1 MKKSNVKFV
10 GRRSSCSWHRFNRK
24 AYSAFCSIGREVR
37 IGVLAVSTLCVA
49 SVAEAAHLS
58 APLCETTDDGDDAL
72 DYQLDELEVTGSLA
86 PLQANQAARIVA
98 TIGRDEIAQAA
109 ALSVN
114 DLLKLALGVDVRQR
128 GAFGVQT
135 DICIDGG
142 TFDQV
147 TILLNGVNIGN
158 PQTGHL
164 SADFPVAIDDIVRI
178 EVLEGAASR
187 SVGGSSFSGAVNI
200 VTKPDARSHVAVNA
214 EGGSYGSFGAGAR
227 ANYSGSNSSHQ
238 LSLGY
243 RRSDGGTENSAFN
256 RQNAF
261 YQGFVNSS
269 DVDIDWQLGYSRQ
282 DYGANTFYSAAY
294 PNQHEQNSR
303 IFAAVKAETKGRV
316 KFLPLI
322 YWNRS
327 TDHFELIEGSDVGEN
342 FHRTD
347 VFGARLNT
355 NFIWAAGKTAFGADV
370 RNEGILSS
378 NLGRP
383 LEESEYVKVPGEDVF
398 YNKRD
403 NRTNINYFAEHNVL
417 LRHVTISMGVVANM
431 NTALDSRF
439 RWYPGVDLSYRPA
452 DGWRLSASWN
462 MAFRMPTFTD
472 LYYKSPTTE
481 GNIGLKP
488 EKTQNVI
495 VAARYQSAPFS
506 ATLRGFYHHGVDMI
520 DWVMYAADDIY
531 HSANFRLNNLGA
543 EVTTDINFAN
553 IFSNQNVLQTL
564 SLGYTYIHQTRHDN
578 QEIFKSNYALDYL
591 RHKFTARLTHRIFGP
606 LSATWNLRW
615 QDRLGGY
622 VEYVDAKPTGNLVE
636 YKPYAVL
643 DLKLQFVKPRYELW
657 VSANNLTDH
666 TYHDFGNIP
675 QPGLWIMAGGSYR
688 FNF

>member
-261 YQGFVNSS
+261 YQGFANSS

-316 KFLPLI
+316 KFMPLI
-322 YWNRS
+322 YWNHS

-370 RNEGILSS
+370 RNEGILST

-398 YNKRD
+398 YNHRD
-403 NRTNINYFAEHNVL
+403 NRTNISYFAEHNVL
-417 LRHVTISMGVVANM
+417 LRRVTISMGVVANM

-439 RWYPGVDLSYRPA
+439 RWYPGVDVSYRP
-452 DGWRLSASWN
+452 DSHWLLSASWN
-462 MAFRMPTFTD
+462 KAFRMPTFTD
-472 LYYKSPTTE
+472 LYYQSPTTE
-481 GNIGLKP
+481 GNVGLRP
-488 EKTQNVI
+488 EQTQSFML
-495 VAARYQSAPFS
+495 AAKYHNAAFN
-506 ATLRGFYHHGVDMI
+506 ATVRGFMHRGKDMI
-520 DWVMYAADDIY
+520 DWVMYSADDKY
-531 HSANFRLNNLGA
+531 HSANFRLNNVGVEAL
-543 EVTTDINFAN
+543 AN
-553 IFSNQNVLQTL
+553 VSFPQIFGPRCLLQTL
-564 SLGYTYIHQTRHDN
+564 SVGYTYIHQKRFDDV
-578 QEIFKSNYALDYL
+578 EVFKSNYALDYL
-591 RHKFTARLTHRIFGP
+591 RHKFTANLSHRIVSH
-606 LSATWNLRW
+606 LSASWNLRW
-615 QDRLGGY
+615 QDRMGGY
-622 VEYVDAKPTGNLVE
+622 IEYVDHKATGNLIE

-643 DLKLQFVKPRYELW
+643 DLKVQWTRPDYQLW
-657 VSANNLTDH
+657 ASVNNLTNH
-666 TYHDFGNIP
+666 TYYDFGNIP
-675 QPGLWIMAGGSYR
+675 QPGIWVMAGGSFR
-688 FNF
+688 LNF